1 MWLRF
6 MRAGE
11 QAKKGIYDELEVEVE
26 VDVDWCGGCRVSYY
40 LSLSVTGGVY

>member
-11 QAKKGIYDELEVEVE
+11 QAKKAIYDEVE
-26 VDVDWCGGCRVSYY
+26 VDVEVDWCGGCRVSYY

>member
-6 MRAGE
+6 MRAGQ
-11 QAKKGIYDELEVEVE
+11 QAKIGIYVEAE
-26 VDVDWCGGCRVSYY
+26 VDVEVDWCGGCRVSFY